1 MSIDA
6 INWVFE
12 LQDITSSEKFVLV
25 AIANRSNEKHEAWP
39 SWSRLI
45 HDTRLC
51 RKTLHKTLVSLQ
63 RKGYLIKTGDTVKQ
77 VTVYKLCGV
86 LSKEELV
93 KLKSFNKKL
102 STTSSN
108 ITTSSNSATSSK
120 STTTTSSKS
129 TTGTSSKSTTQN
141 HQLNHQR
148 NHQADSIFLPIK
160 TQIQNQLIKH
170 ELEPTTDIIAQ
181 IEFYVDTKPDQPEDQ
196 TIRVAVNLY
205 KKKKWRIPNG
215 YNGITSQ
222 SIIKKEEDYYRQ
234 EEAQYQEDG
243 KAYRNVIALLPKHA
257 GEDEITPVVN
267 LSDRPSDRPD
277 KPDRKVALQHLSEL
291 VSFLK
296 PSSLTNGVTNE

>member
-1 MSIDA
+1 MNLESKNYITRSGLSYRRKLSIGSKLLQLLS
-6 INWVFE
+6 IQNTSLTGE
-12 LQDITSSEKFVLV
+12 LSEQELNTSL
-25 AIANRSNEKHEAWP
+25 
-39 SWSRLI
+39 
-45 HDTRLC
+45 
-51 RKTLHKTLVSLQ
+51 
-63 RKGYLIKTGDTVKQ
+63 TGDVHLTHQCPIPHSPVSY
-77 VTVYKLCGV
+77 TSLTGV
-86 LSKEELV
+86 LYNKEV
-93 KLKSFNKKL
+93 NKEVNKEI
-102 STTSSN
+102 N
-108 ITTSSNSATSSK
+108 K
-120 STTTTSSKS
+120 
-129 TTGTSSKSTTQN
+129 G
-141 HQLNHQR
+141 
-148 NHQADSIFLPIK
+148 DSIFLPIK

-257 GEDEITPVVN
+257 VEDEIKPVAN
-267 LSDRPSDRPD
+267 SSDRPSDRPD
-277 KPDRKVALQHLSEL
+277 KPDRKIALQHLSEM

-296 PSSLTNGVTNE
+296 PSSLNGEIEHVNGETM